1 MNTKQD
7 APITDADREAALAA
21 LDPSGL
27 EDLWG
32 EDVTRVAQAIAN
44 ARAAGAKAAQQSP
57 VPGLV
62 ARDMTHE
69 ERFSL
74 RRTLAD
80 ARRERERILG
90 DLKRRVE
97 AKGSEHSASPWTS
110 TPPTEPGVYWGLL
123 GDGSKY
129 LVERMQYRRPPHD
142 AKVWVWEIVG
152 GDAAGAEVLVVQWCG
167 PVTPPELPR

>member
-62 ARDMTHE
+62 SPTSCGGSSARG
-69 ERFSL
+69 RGC
-74 RRTLAD
+74 A
-80 ARRERERILG
+80 
-90 DLKRRVE
+90 
-97 AKGSEHSASPWTS
+97 
-110 TPPTEPGVYWGLL
+110 TP
-123 GDGSKY
+123 
-129 LVERMQYRRPPHD
+129 RPPL
-142 AKVWVWEIVG
+142 
-152 GDAAGAEVLVVQWCG
+152 AGRPARASLS
-167 PVTPPELPR
+167 